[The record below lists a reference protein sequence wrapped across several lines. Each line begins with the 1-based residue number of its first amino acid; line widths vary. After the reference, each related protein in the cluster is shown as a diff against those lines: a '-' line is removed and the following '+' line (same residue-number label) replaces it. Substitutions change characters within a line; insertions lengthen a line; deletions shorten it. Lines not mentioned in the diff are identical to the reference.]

1 MLDKGLRSIM
11 NIIVISN
18 YSVIREGIVALICK
32 NKNIFIQFVGETIKE
47 AVFIIK
53 SNMADI
59 VLLDINKDNEEE
71 LDYINRLVT
80 LGVEFKT
87 IVLDFYGNKELFVK
101 ALKSGVQGYV
111 LGKSNED
118 EILYAMEH
126 VYEGKKYFDS
136 YFVDSMINENNDLPN
151 NKLEMLTNREKEI
164 LEQVAK
170 GLSNRKISEEL
181 FITEH
186 TVKKHINHIFKKL
199 NIKDRTEAALYW
211 NKYVLV
217 NK

>member
-1 MLDKGLRSIM
+1 MWDKGLRSIM
-11 NIIVISN
+11 KIIVVSN
-18 YSVIREGIVALICK
+18 YSVIREGVVSLISK
-32 NKNIFIQFVGETIKE
+32 YENISIQFIGETIKE
-47 AVFIIK
+47 AMFMIK

-71 LDYINRLVT
+71 LTLINQLIA
-80 LGVEFKT
+80 LGVDVKT

-126 VYEGKKYFDS
+126 VYKGKKYFDS
-136 YFVDSMINENNDLPN
+136 YFVDSMINENTNLP
-151 NKLEMLTNREKEI
+151 NKLELLTTREREI
-164 LEQVAK
+164 LEEVAK
-170 GLSNRKISEEL
+170 GLSNRKISEGF

-186 TVKKHINHIFKKL
+186 TVKKHINHIFSKL

-211 NKYVLV
+211 NKYALV
-217 NK
+217 DK

>member
-1 MLDKGLRSIM
+1 MQDKELRIIM
-11 NIIVISN
+11 KIIVVSN
-18 YSVIREGIVALICK
+18 YSVIREGIVSLICK
-32 NKNIFIQFVGETIKE
+32 YENISIQFVGETIKE
-47 AVFIIK
+47 AMFMIK

-71 LDYINRLVT
+71 LTVINQLMD
-80 LGVEFKT
+80 LGVDIKT

-111 LGKSNED
+111 LGKSNEE
-118 EILYAMEH
+118 EILYAMQH
-126 VYEGKKYFDS
+126 VHKGKKYFDS
-136 YFVDSMINENNDLPN
+136 YFVDSMINENTDLPN
-151 NKLEMLTNREKEI
+151 KLDLLTNREEEI
-164 LEQVAK
+164 LEEVAK
-170 GLSNRKISEEL
+170 GLSNRKISEKF

-186 TVKKHINHIFKKL
+186 TVKKHINHIFSKL

-211 NKYVLV
+211 NKYGLV